1 MPAVRPAI
9 QIEEDGM
16 AKDGT
21 PNFEIPAEMRAM
33 AEKGVEQ
40 AKVAFD
46 SFVAAAQQAVSTA
59 ENQAVTA
66 RTGAKEMSE
75 LAMRYAERNITSS
88 FEFAQKLIHAKDPQ
102 DLTALHSEFVKNQ
115 IATLTEQAKEF
126 GSKAS
131 NLAKK
136 STG

>member
-1 MPAVRPAI
+1 
-9 QIEEDGM
+9 M
-16 AKDGT
+16 AKT
-21 PNFEIPAEMRAM
+21 PNPNFEIPAEMRAM

-46 SFVAAAQQAVSTA
+46 TFVSAAQQAVNTA
-59 ENQAVTA
+59 ENQAATA

-115 IATLTEQAKEF
+115 IAALTEQAQEF
-126 GSKAS
+126 SKTAGK
-131 NLAKK
+131 LVKK
-136 STG
+136 AGPD

>member
-1 MPAVRPAI
+1 
-9 QIEEDGM
+9 M
-16 AKDGT
+16 AKNAT
-21 PNFEIPAEMRAM
+21 PNFEIPEEMRAM

-46 SFVAAAQQAVSTA
+46 TFVSAAQQAVSSA
-59 ENQAVTA
+59 ETQAATA
-66 RTGAKEMSE
+66 RNGAKEMSE

-115 IATLTEQAKEF
+115 IATLTEQAQEF
-126 GSKAS
+126 SKTAGKA
-131 NLAKK
+131 AKK
-136 STG
+136 TAQD

>member
-1 MPAVRPAI
+1 
-9 QIEEDGM
+9 M
-16 AKDGT
+16 AKNPN

-46 SFVAAAQQAVSTA
+46 TFVSAAQQAVNSA
-59 ENQAVTA
+59 ENQAATA
-66 RTGAKEMSE
+66 RSGAKEMSE

-115 IATLTEQAKEF
+115 IATLTEQAQEF
-126 GSKAS
+126 SKTAGKVVKKTAS
-131 NLAKK
+131 D
-136 STG
+136 

>member
-1 MPAVRPAI
+1 
-9 QIEEDGM
+9 M
-16 AKDGT
+16 AKNGT
-21 PNFEIPAEMRAM
+21 PNFEIPPEMRAM

-46 SFVAAAQQAVSTA
+46 TFVSAAQQAVSSA
-59 ENQAVTA
+59 ENQAATA

-102 DLTALHSEFVKNQ
+102 DLTALHAEFVKNQ
-115 IATLTEQAKEF
+115 IAALTEQAQEF
-126 GSKAS
+126 SKTAGKTVEKA
-131 NLAKK
+131 AKK
-136 STG
+136 AGQD

>member
-1 MPAVRPAI
+1 
-9 QIEEDGM
+9 M
-16 AKDGT
+16 AKNGT

-46 SFVAAAQQAVSTA
+46 TFVSAAQQAVNTA
-59 ENQAVTA
+59 ENQAATA

-115 IATLTEQAKEF
+115 IAALTEQAQEF
-126 GSKAS
+126 SKTAGKTAEKV
-131 NLAKK
+131 AKK
-136 STG
+136 AGQD